1 VPGSDGGGEGDND
14 EEETMLDHDVPT
26 RSSSNRSSSLNERTL
41 SEIKA
46 TYQLCLE
53 ACARDAS
60 LLSFLMQETTRA
72 VERNKLHPR
81 VVRVFILFFNFVF
94 QLIAMVCALQLEQ

>member
-1 VPGSDGGGEGDND
+1 VPGSEDDND
-14 EEETMLDHDVPT
+14 DEETMLDSDVPT
-26 RSSSNRSSSLNERTL
+26 RSSSRSSSLNERTL

-46 TYQLCLE
+46 AYQLCLE

-81 VVRVFILFFNFVF
+81 VVRDFIFQFSILFFSTNSYG
-94 QLIAMVCALQLEQ
+94 LRYTA